1 MDRIILK
8 NINFFVLNSSLNSYL
23 IFFFKNKQFSII
35 FNSNLRF
42 NKKLNVTELVFF
54 KKLNLKTLNLF
65 FFSWNYFLIKRL
77 KIRHKISLLKLFRK
91 NNFIVKFNFGFSYNV
106 YFLLNNI
113 FFRKK
118 KKYLTY
124 SQIMFWTINSV
135 DEFKLPKYIINFQ
148 PLNQYTLRGLRFSS
162 QKFIKRVG
170 KISKYNEFKIKIL

>member
-65 FFSWNYFLIKRL
+65 FFS
-77 KIRHKISLLKLFRK
+77 
-91 NNFIVKFNFGFSYNV
+91 
-106 YFLLNNI
+106 
-113 FFRKK
+113 
-118 KKYLTY
+118 
-124 SQIMFWTINSV
+124 
-135 DEFKLPKYIINFQ
+135 
-148 PLNQYTLRGLRFSS
+148 
-162 QKFIKRVG
+162 
-170 KISKYNEFKIKIL
+170 